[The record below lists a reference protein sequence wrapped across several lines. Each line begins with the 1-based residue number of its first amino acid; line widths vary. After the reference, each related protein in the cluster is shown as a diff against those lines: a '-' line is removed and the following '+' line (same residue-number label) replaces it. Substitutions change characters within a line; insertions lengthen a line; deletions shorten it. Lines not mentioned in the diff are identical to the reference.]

1 MGQTNDSIVAPL
13 CCYTSPFSAA
23 HEKFEGDDERYP
35 QARKVI
41 LGLGVATLA
50 MRVRAFLLRAVGWL
64 AFQGIRQ

>member
-1 MGQTNDSIVAPL
+1 M
-13 CCYTSPFSAA
+13 
-23 HEKFEGDDERYP
+23 
-35 QARKVI
+35 I